1 MRTRGEKWKWQWRPD
16 ATRRDTRGKAD
27 LGGGKGSNFSWFSRV
42 GVRGVGNLPEIAG
55 GASRRRRRAP
65 PPPPLRCAAPHERV
79 MAVAESPGGA
89 TNGTVELYE
98 IGGALGCTDSAKKQK
113 TKKKNSRPGARLA
126 ARERAREGRGRMRAP
141 RRRRWGEVSVVM
153 RRPATRSTRRGPSES

>member
-113 TKKKNSRPGARLA
+113 TKKKQPTRRPIG
-126 ARERAREGRGRMRAP
+126 RARESERREGEDARTSPAAMGGGVGGDAAAGDEVDEARA
-141 RRRRWGEVSVVM
+141 E
-153 RRPATRSTRRGPSES
+153 